1 MCLPACHGW
10 AVGGAGTLARRSN
23 LDSPYFTKGAPM
35 SKTNVPGPQAP
46 ERNGGTA
53 AFPFGAG
60 DPDNPAGLLTNA
72 DAGEAAPAGP
82 DPFDPAALR
91 LSDAGMAGLGV
102 KKALL
107 SVPVRKP
114 DKSWFVRTHPD
125 PAYRLQTAVVE
136 LKEDRGGETDLVAP
150 HLWPALAG
158 ESTFAPR
165 ALFTAV
171 NRQGVPFLW
180 PVRLPAADGRLDEWS
195 RTALEAA
202 GLASAGWIRVAA
214 NMALGAYDV
223 FQATGDLPEP
233 EWPDLPFR
241 ELLRVAFRER
251 FIQSEDHPVLRRL
264 RGEV

>member
-1 MCLPACHGW
+1 MPKTRTPDQH
-10 AVGGAGTLARRSN
+10 
-23 LDSPYFTKGAPM
+23 APD
-35 SKTNVPGPQAP
+35 
-46 ERNGGTA
+46 RNGDA
-53 AFPFGAG
+53 ADFPFGAADPG
-60 DPDNPAGLLTNA
+60 DPARLLTHA
-72 DAGEAAPAGP
+72 DPGAAVPAGP

-91 LSDAGMAGLGV
+91 LSDAGMAGLGA

-136 LKEDRGGETDLVAP
+136 LKEDRGGETYLVAP
-150 HLWPALAG
+150 QLWPALAG

-202 GLASAGWIRVAA
+202 DLARTGWVRVAA

-241 ELLRVAFRER
+241 ELLRVAFRDR